1 MDYQQGIGPWDYT
14 ISVVVWGGTGH
25 MWGVNQGTT
34 PTITTVKHLYFTQCC
49 PTPSLPLAN
58 LGRWMRGHSL
68 LGVYIE
74 SRLILFY
81 MLLSYCWETNHKQ
94 FLNQKEKKKK

>member
-1 MDYQQGIGPWDYT
+1 MNYQQGIGPWAYT
-14 ISVVVWGGTGH
+14 ISIAEWGGAGNL
-25 MWGVNQGTT
+25 WGVNQGTT
-34 PTITTVKHLYFTQCC
+34 LTVTTIKHLYFSQCC
-49 PTPSLPLAN
+49 PSPPLPLAN

-81 MLLSYCWETNHKQ
+81 MLLSYCWKTNHKQ
-94 FLNQKEKKKK
+94 FLNQKKKIKN